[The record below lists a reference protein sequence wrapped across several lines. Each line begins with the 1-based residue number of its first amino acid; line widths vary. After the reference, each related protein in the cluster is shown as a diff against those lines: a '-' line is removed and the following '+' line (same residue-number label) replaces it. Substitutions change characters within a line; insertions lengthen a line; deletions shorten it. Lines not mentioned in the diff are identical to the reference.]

1 MTEETKTTFSVVA
14 RNQEETSRVIERLY
28 EVIQPETVFSKPKKV
43 GDYTIITASEVTV
56 GVGAGYGYG
65 SYSPSDEEAENR
77 ETEEETAVGEGGG
90 GGGGGLA
97 TGRPVAVIS
106 VGPEGVNIQPVLD
119 RTKFGIALVSAVGSM
134 FLALS
139 RMKK

>member
-14 RNQEETSRVIERLY
+14 RNQEETNRVIERLY
-28 EVIQPETVFSKPKKV
+28 EVVQPETVFSKPKKV

-56 GVGAGYGYG
+56 GVGAGYGAG
-65 SYSPSDEEAENR
+65 TYSPDGEDPDSQEAG
-77 ETEEETAVGEGGG
+77 EETPMGEGGG
-90 GGGGGLA
+90 GGGGGIA

-106 VGPEGVNIQPVLD
+106 VGPEGVSIQPVLD
-119 RTKFGIALVSAVGSM
+119 RTKFGIAIVSAVGSM